1 MKDLDK
7 DKLKKAGI
15 WLIVYLV
22 IFTAIEIIAAVTKHN
37 EFHPKSIITIIV
49 AAILCAVATVYI
61 PRLKSR

>member
-22 IFTAIEIIAAVTKHN
+22 IFTAIEITAAVWKHN
-37 EFHPKSIITIIV
+37 TFHPKSIITIIV
-49 AAILCAVATVYI
+49 AAILCAITTVYI